1 MRDAAEEKVAVQR
14 VVIVNRKGMHARA
27 SAKFSKLAAAYDAQ
41 IEVEH
46 DGITANATSIMD
58 LLMLVAAQGCEV
70 EIKGRGR
77 DASEAVSAL
86 ASLIADGFGELG
98 HQESNY

>member
-1 MRDAAEEKVAVQR
+1 MSDAAEGKLAIQR

-27 SAKFSKLAAAYDAQ
+27 SAKFSKLAAAYDAH
-41 IEVEH
+41 IEVMH

-70 EIKGRGR
+70 EIRGQGS
-77 DASEAVSAL
+77 DAAEAVSAL

-98 HQESNY
+98 HKDSNY

>member
-1 MRDAAEEKVAVQR
+1 MKNTPEQSVATQR

-27 SAKFSKLAAAYDAQ
+27 SAKFSKLAADYDAR
-41 IEVEH
+41 IEVMH

-70 EIKGRGR
+70 EIKGCGC
-77 DASEAVSAL
+77 DAAEAVSAL
-86 ASLIADGFGELG
+86 ACLIADGFGELG
-98 HQESNY
+98 QKDRNY